1 MRNISPV
8 VKDDD
13 VEKKKHTHPVA
24 NQSTDGLMSATDKKK
39 LDEMSSSNTADNKA
53 RSDIMVA
60 KMQQPYSTTGLMRI

>member
-13 VEKKKHTHPVA
+13 IEKKKHTHPVA
-24 NQSTDGLMSATDKKK
+24 DQSTDGLMSATDKKK

-53 RSDIMVA
+53 RSDIMAA
-60 KMQQPYSTTGLMRI
+60 KMQQPYSATGLMRI

>member
-13 VEKKKHTHPVA
+13 IEKKKHTHPVA
-24 NQSTDGLMSATDKKK
+24 DQSTDGLMSATDKKK

-53 RSDIMVA
+53 RADIVA
-60 KMQQPYSTTGLMRI
+60 VKSQLPFGVTGLFKI